1 MLSEQPSLKKLAQ
14 CNSIKFELSGE
25 MKPIFPSHWLGILG
39 GGQLGRYFTQA
50 AQDLGY
56 SVCVLD
62 PDEDSPAGK
71 VAQKFIQADYLDEA
85 ALKEFA
91 SICVAA
97 STEFEN
103 VPAKVLDWLSEQN
116 VYVAPMS
123 KPVSIAQNRTAEKQF
138 LSNCSKLTD
147 IQTAPYCIITSLD
160 ECKHIPEIMFPAI
173 LKTTRL
179 GYDGKGQRSIK
190 ELNDLEKAWIDLG
203 QVECILEK
211 KLDLAFEVS
220 AIVARAQDNQVAIF
234 PVAQNE
240 HRNGILHLSVVPAPL
255 LSETQ
260 ELKILEAT
268 KKIICELDYVGVL
281 CVEYFVLRDGQIIV
295 NEIAPRPH
303 NSGHHTLD
311 SCYTSQFEQQVR
323 ALARLPLGQ
332 TTLTQSVVML
342 NLLGDIWFDADQ
354 KLVDPPWD
362 QVLAIPSAKLHLYGK
377 TEPKLGRKMGH
388 INFLADNIQSAM
400 ADAKSAMEILGI
412 PLE

>member
-1 MLSEQPSLKKLAQ
+1 
-14 CNSIKFELSGE
+14 
-25 MKPIFPSHWLGILG
+25 MKPIFPSSWLGILG

-71 VAQKFIQADYLDEA
+71 IAQKFIKADYLDED
-85 ALKEFA
+85 ALKQFA
-91 SICVAA
+91 NICVAA

-116 VYVAPMS
+116 VFVAPMS
-123 KPVSIAQNRTAEKQF
+123 KPVSIAQSRTAEKGF
-138 LSNCSKLTD
+138 LSKCSPLTG
-147 IQTAPYCIITSLD
+147 IKTAPYCMITSSED
-160 ECKHIPEIMFPAI
+160 CKNITEDMFPAI

-179 GYDGKGQRSIK
+179 GYDGKGQRTIK
-190 ELNDLEKAWIDLG
+190 EIRDLEKFWTDLG
-203 QVECILEK
+203 QVECVLEK

-220 AIVARAQDNQVAIF
+220 AIVARAADNEVAIF

-255 LSETQ
+255 LSHIQ
-260 ELKILEAT
+260 EQEILEAT

-311 SCYTSQFEQQVR
+311 SCFTSQFEQQVR
-323 ALARLPLGQ
+323 TLARLPLGQ

-342 NLLGDIWFDADQ
+342 NLLGDIWFDENQ
-354 KLVDPPWD
+354 KLVEPPWD

-377 TEPKLGRKMGH
+377 TEPKLARKMGH
-388 INFLADNIQSAM
+388 INFLADNIQLAM

-412 PLE
+412 PSYED